1 MPKPTSDPSKCN
13 GLGRRRRPRY
23 SNRIPTRSKRRSE
36 RDKSPNRCPG
46 RHEERRSHKYALDSG
61 FSQCLIRSALIKSSQ
76 ASDVYIA
83 QRKSMTI
90 RFFIHSRSKRAKS
103 LALIDSGATENFIS
117 LEYVKYLHLPIKRL
131 AQPQKL
137 FNVDKTLNKGGD
149 LQYYTDLQV
158 QTGTQRTNLR
168 FFLTNLGENKA
179 ILGYPWFAAVQP
191 NIDWKRGWIDH
202 SQLPLILRAPDAAKA
217 RFLPR
222 TINQIRTPPTDQIF
236 IGRII
241 IEPDQPEEFT
251 LFTFGQK
258 NPTQPATE
266 VTTEAI
272 PTIPPQYASF
282 TKVFSEEASH
292 QFPPSCIWDHAI
304 ELKPGA
310 PSTLP
315 GQLIRLC
322 QAEQQ
327 ELRKFIQEHLKR
339 GTIQPS
345 KSPYVASFFFIKKKD
360 GLLRPVQDYRP
371 VNQWTIKNKYPLP
384 LIPQLVDRLRGCTLY
399 TKFDIRWGYNNVR
412 IKEGDEWKAAFLT
425 NEGLFEPTVMFFG
438 LTNSPA
444 TFQTMMNSIFATE
457 VAQMW
462 LTVYMDDM
470 AIPTRRR
477 ENETEEQH
485 LE

>member
-137 FNVDKTLNKGGD
+137 FNVDKTLNKAGD

-168 FFLTNLGENKA
+168 FFLTNLEENKA

-191 NIDWKRGWIDH
+191 KIDWKRGWIDH
-202 SQLPLILRAPDAAKA
+202 SQLPVIFRSPDAAKA
-217 RFLPR
+217 RFVPQTVNRPR
-222 TINQIRTPPTDQIF
+222 PTQADQIF
-236 IGRII
+236 IGRVVIG
-241 IEPDQPEEFT
+241 EPE
-251 LFTFGQK
+251 
-258 NPTQPATE
+258 N
-266 VTTEAI
+266 I
-272 PTIPPQYASF
+272 PNLKIPPSRL
-282 TKVFSEEASH
+282 
-292 QFPPSCIWDHAI
+292 WDHAI

-310 PSTLP
+310 PASLP
-315 GQLIRLC
+315 AKLIRLS
-322 QAEQQ
+322 QTELA
-327 ELRKFIQEHLKR
+327 ELRKFIKEHLGR
-339 GTIQPS
+339 GTIRPS
-345 KSPYVASFFFIKKKD
+345 KSPYTASFFFIKKKD
-360 GLLRPVQDYRP
+360 GTLRPVQDYRP
-371 VNQWTIKNKYPLP
+371 VNKW
-384 LIPQLVDRLRGCTLY
+384 
-399 TKFDIRWGYNNVR
+399 
-412 IKEGDEWKAAFLT
+412 
-425 NEGLFEPTVMFFG
+425 
-438 LTNSPA
+438 
-444 TFQTMMNSIFATE
+444 SI
-457 VAQMW
+457 
-462 LTVYMDDM
+462 
-470 AIPTRRR
+470 
-477 ENETEEQH
+477 
-485 LE
+485 